1 MNGTALIVNN
11 NVLDTAETTIRVTRS
26 LVSVIK
32 VAHMDGTVNVV
43 KIDVL
48 VTVLTMHH
56 VTRRMVL
63 VTTDVLLDGLVLFV
77 KKVAFHH
84 YKTRGP

>member
-32 VAHMDGTVNVV
+32 VVLMDGTVNIVN
-43 KIDVL
+43 IDVL
-48 VTVLTMHH
+48 VTVLTMLH
-56 VTRRMVL
+56 VTRRMVH
-63 VTTDVLLDGLVLFV
+63 VT
-77 KKVAFHH
+77 
-84 YKTRGP
+84 